1 MIIGIGVDIADVARF
16 EKLLDRFANRA
27 VEKIL
32 ASVEQERFHRSA
44 QPAAYLAKRWASK
57 EAFGK
62 ALGTGIAKG
71 VTLPQIAVIN
81 GLNGEPLFEF
91 SGVAAELLLQRGIN
105 RSHLTI
111 SDERLASGAMIAT
124 AFVVLETTHSG

>member
-1 MIIGIGVDIADVARF
+1 MIAGIGVDLADVTRF
-16 EKLLDRFANRA
+16 EGLLQRFAVRS

-32 ASVEQERFHRSA
+32 APIEMERFHRSA
-44 QPAAYLAKRWASK
+44 QPAAYLAKRWAAK

-71 VTLPQIAVIN
+71 VTLPQIAVIS
-81 GLNGEPLFEF
+81 GSNGEPRFEF
-91 SGVAAELLLQRGIN
+91 SGVAADLLLQRGITH
-105 RSHLTI
+105 SHLTI

-124 AFVVLETTHSG
+124 AFVVLETTHSS